1 MSWDGHMRATSAGAA
16 VAGVLRHVLVH
27 DLLECGLAACGL
39 AGLPKAEKK
48 CLEGFGFMKQL
59 RAYSYLKGAAG
70 GGLNALRMLRRGNAS
85 WWVRACGGRDA
96 LLARALD
103 RTALV
108 LVCVLVCVCVCVCVK
123 GCISSHICVHVCVFY
138 WAPECT

>member
-1 MSWDGHMRATSAGAA
+1 MGLTPAAAAAFEALMSWDGHMRATSAGAA
-16 VAGVLRHVLVH
+16 VVGVLRHVLVH

-70 GGLNALRMLRRGNAS
+70 GGAECAANAQAGQCVVVGAGL
-85 WWVRACGGRDA
+85 WW
-96 LLARALD
+96 
-103 RTALV
+103 
-108 LVCVLVCVCVCVCVK
+108 
-123 GCISSHICVHVCVFY
+123 S
-138 WAPECT
+138 

>member
-39 AGLPKAEKK
+39 AGLSAAERK
-48 CLEGFGFMKQL
+48 CLEGFGFMKPL

-96 LLARALD
+96 ILARALD

-108 LVCVLVCVCVCVCVK
+108 LVCVLVCVCVCVCV
-123 GCISSHICVHVCVFY
+123 
-138 WAPECT
+138 